1 MFRILIV
8 DDDRDICEIISNF
21 LKEEGYT
28 VNVAY
33 DGESALRRI
42 KTERYDL
49 MILEY
54 NLPGIAGL
62 QVLEEVLQIKPSLAA
77 IVISAFGNGSVRSK
91 AKELGAY
98 DFLDKPFD
106 INELLKDCKLALGKK
121 P

>member
-1 MFRILIV
+1 MKGERYAV
-8 DDDRDICEIISNF
+8 D
-21 LKEEGYT
+21 
-28 VNVAY
+28 VAY
-33 DGESALRRI
+33 DGESALRKI

-54 NLPGIAGL
+54 KLPGIAGL
-62 QVLEEVLQIKPSLAA
+62 QVLEEVLQINPSLVA
-77 IVISAFGNGSVRSK
+77 IVISAFGSASVRSK